1 MTMRKATPQEEKDF
15 REVVT
20 VIIVAI
26 TLILLL
32 VYVYPSVY
40 TYVFGQVEVKQ
51 SSTINGQKSVIQQ
64 CDGTPKACVS
74 NMFMNL
80 TGTPGTIKVTES
92 SGAVSIHY
100 CVSHDTGERC
110 KTYKLGY
117 NGTITEVKK

>member
-20 VIIVAI
+20 VVIVAI

-51 SSTINGQKSVIQQ
+51 STTLNGQTTSMKTQ
-64 CDGTPKACVS
+64 DDKT
-74 NMFMNL
+74 
-80 TGTPGTIKVTES
+80 TIKVLQGGTIQLTNDPKDFKIKYCD
-92 SGAVSIHY
+92 SGCQSY
-100 CVSHDTGERC
+100 RLL
-110 KTYKLGY
+110 K
-117 NGTITEVKK
+117 NGTMIEEN